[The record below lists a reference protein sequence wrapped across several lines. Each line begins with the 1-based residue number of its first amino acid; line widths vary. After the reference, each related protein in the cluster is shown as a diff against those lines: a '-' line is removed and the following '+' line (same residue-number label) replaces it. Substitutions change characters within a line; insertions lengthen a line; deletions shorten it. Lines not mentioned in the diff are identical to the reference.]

1 MKFQCEACGFLGE
14 AAGIKPMGAGL
25 GLSCAEC
32 GATTELRVGEPPSPA
47 PPAPPP
53 TGEPPASALEP
64 FAPVKAVRAPVAEV
78 LGHAEPHAGPDP
90 VEVLRRQGLKVEVG
104 EGPVRCPK
112 CGFRQKSPQPCAR
125 CGLDLRKPLPKTP
138 PWEAIPEGKE
148 PAVQELERRWEALV
162 AGDFLSAQARD
173 ALIAFATQEQ
183 LLDRAARRFRFHAQD
198 HAGTPV
204 GDAAATSL
212 AKIVERMHA
221 AFVVAGQGSERGDYE
236 AGVKRFKAGL
246 YAIVAVMCIIVIALA
261 VLLFGGKAEDRPQP
275 REKPGRTR

>member
-1 MKFQCEACGFLGE
+1 
-14 AAGIKPMGAGL
+14 
-25 GLSCAEC
+25 
-32 GATTELRVGEPPSPA
+32 
-47 PPAPPP
+47 
-53 TGEPPASALEP
+53 
-64 FAPVKAVRAPVAEV
+64 
-78 LGHAEPHAGPDP
+78 
-90 VEVLRRQGLKVEVG
+90 VLRRQGLKVEVG

-112 CGFRQKSPQPCAR
+112 CGFRQKTPQSCAR
-125 CGLDLRKPLPKTP
+125 CGLDLRKPLPKLP
-138 PWEAIPEGKE
+138 PWEVIPEGKE
-148 PAVQELERRWEALV
+148 PAAQELERRWAALV

-183 LLDRAARRFRFHAQD
+183 LLDRAARRFRFYAQD

-204 GDAAATSL
+204 GDAAAASL

-221 AFVVAGQGSERGDYE
+221 AFVVAGQGAERGDYE

-261 VLLFGGKAEDRPQP
+261 VLLFGGKADDRPQP